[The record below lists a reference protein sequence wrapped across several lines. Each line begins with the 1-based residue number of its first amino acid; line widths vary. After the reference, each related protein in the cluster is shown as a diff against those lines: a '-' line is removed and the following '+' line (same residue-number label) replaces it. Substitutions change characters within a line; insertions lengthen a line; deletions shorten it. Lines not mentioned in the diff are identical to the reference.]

1 MSNIALQVER
11 LAAGSVGSGGAVL
24 FDNVLYSVGG
34 ISYNPATG
42 VITFLENGRY
52 AVNWFVATQSSP
64 SNIGVAFALVS
75 DAGDDIVGNA
85 PDKTGEVVGFG
96 IINVTTAPVELRLV
110 NVSGADVYYGVQ
122 VPVKA
127 SLVVVEDDMPE
138 AGPTGPTGDTG
149 PTGPTGDTGPTGPT
163 GDTGPTGPTGDTGP
177 TGPTGDTGFTGPTGD
192 TGPTG
197 PTGDTGPTGPT
208 GPTGAPG
215 EGAIIPFASGTPV
228 TLTGLA
234 GNLVGTVAEI
244 GFGFNVPGLTLI
256 GGSLDLAGLTN
267 LAFTMP
273 RDGTLTD
280 LNVYLRVTAA
290 LALLADINF
299 TVQVYQSTAP
309 DEIFTP
315 VPGAAVSIVLPGN
328 LIVGQIFS
336 ASASFN
342 VPVTEGTRLLLVAS
356 APSLLAVTLEGSI
369 SAGLAIS

>member
-1 MSNIALQVER
+1 
-11 LAAGSVGSGGAVL
+11 
-24 FDNVLYSVGG
+24 
-34 ISYNPATG
+34 
-42 VITFLENGRY
+42 
-52 AVNWFVATQSSP
+52 
-64 SNIGVAFALVS
+64 
-75 DAGDDIVGNA
+75 
-85 PDKTGEVVGFG
+85 
-96 IINVTTAPVELRLV
+96 
-110 NVSGADVYYGVQ
+110 
-122 VPVKA
+122 
-127 SLVVVEDDMPE
+127 
-138 AGPTGPTGDTG
+138 
-149 PTGPTGDTGPTGPT
+149 
-163 GDTGPTGPTGDTGP
+163 
-177 TGPTGDTGFTGPTGD
+177 
-192 TGPTG
+192 
-197 PTGDTGPTGPT
+197 
-208 GPTGAPG
+208 
-215 EGAIIPFASGTPV
+215 V

-315 VPGAAVSIVLPGN
+315 IPGAEVTIVLPGN

-356 APSLLAVTLEGSI
+356 ATSLLAVTLEGSI

>member
-149 PTGPTGDTGPTGPT
+149 PTGPTGE
-163 GDTGPTGPTGDTGP
+163 
-177 TGPTGDTGFTGPTGD
+177 
-192 TGPTG
+192 
-197 PTGDTGPTGPT
+197 TGPT

-244 GFGFNVPGLTLI
+244 GFGSNVPGLTLV

-356 APSLLAVTLEGSI
+356 ATSLLAVTLEGSI

>member
-149 PTGPTGDTGPTGPT
+149 PTGPTGE
-163 GDTGPTGPTGDTGP
+163 
-177 TGPTGDTGFTGPTGD
+177 
-192 TGPTG
+192 
-197 PTGDTGPTGPT
+197 TGPT

-356 APSLLAVTLEGSI
+356 ATSLLAVTLEGSI

>member
-42 VITFLENGRY
+42 VITFLGNGRY

-163 GDTGPTGPTGDTGP
+163 GDTGPTGPTGD
-177 TGPTGDTGFTGPTGD
+177 
-192 TGPTG
+192 
-197 PTGDTGPTGPT
+197 TGPT

-356 APSLLAVTLEGSI
+356 ATSLLAVTLEGSI

>member
-1 MSNIALQVER
+1 MSNIALQIER
-11 LAAGSVGSGGAVL
+11 LSAGFVGPGGVVM
-24 FDNVLYSVGG
+24 FDNELYTSGNIVYDPTTG
-34 ISYNPATG
+34 I
-42 VITFLENGRY
+42 ITINDIGRY
-52 AVNWFVATQSSP
+52 AINWFVSTQSSP
-64 SNIGVAFALVS
+64 SNNGVAFALNS
-75 DAGDDIVGNA
+75 DAGHLIIGNA

-96 IINVTTAPVELRLV
+96 VINVASVPMEITLI
-110 NVSGADVYYGVQ
+110 NVSGANVYYASQ
-122 VPVKA
+122 TPIKA
-127 SLVVVEDDMPE
+127 SLVIVEDDIPE
-138 AGPTGPTGDTG
+138 VGPTGPTGPTGDTG

-177 TGPTGDTGFTGPTGD
+177 TGPTGDTG
-192 TGPTG
+192 PTG
-197 PTGDTGPTGPT
+197 PTGD
-208 GPTGAPG
+208 TGAPG

-228 TLTGLA
+228 SLTGLA

-244 GFGFNVPGLTLI
+244 GFGSNVPGLTLVV
-256 GGSLDLAGLTN
+256 GSLDLAGLTN

-280 LNVYLRVTAA
+280 LNVYLRVTAG

-336 ASASFN
+336 ASASFSE
-342 VPVTEGTRLLLVAS
+342 PVTEGTRLLLVAS
-356 APSLLAVTLEGSI
+356 ATSLLAVTLEGSI